1 MSLSDELAYM
11 SAAEM
16 ARRVRARDLSPVEIV
31 DAFLERIEARNP
43 GITAFVHVG
52 AEDARSEAKRAEREV
67 MSGAALG
74 PLHGI
79 PTAIKDLNGLKP
91 GWPATYGGIRAFR
104 SHLADRSSPFVERM
118 ERAGAIHLG
127 LTNSPVFGFRGTCD
141 NYLFGPSRNP
151 FDVTRN
157 TGGSSGGSA
166 GAVADGLLP
175 LAQGTD
181 GGGSIRIPSSFSG
194 VYGYKASAGRVP
206 HVARPNAFN
215 GASPFLFDGAITR
228 TVEDSALALTV
239 LAGYDSRD
247 PFSRD
252 EEVDW
257 LGATRRSIR
266 GMKVAY
272 SPRLDVFPVDPRVS
286 EVIAK
291 AVRAFEEAGAHVEEV
306 EVGIRRPQQELSD
319 LWCRLIMVNMLLNLE
334 TIKGQ
339 GVDLVGDHPADLP
352 PEIHAWIETGNR
364 LTIHDIARDQA
375 MRTEVYDAIQ
385 GVLDTHDLLVTPAL
399 ACLPVENTDD
409 GNTVGP
415 TEVNGEAIDPLIGWC
430 LTYPINFTGHPAASV
445 PAGLAG
451 GLPVGMQVVGRRH
464 ADVDVLA
471 ASAVFERMRPWQDTY
486 EICRNRATAP
496 PPPSDGRGWS
506 GEATGAP
513 GAAQRPDQHCG
524 RSPLMVSLNIGDGRK
539 RRAPFSDWRAHP

>member
-11 SAAEM
+11 STAEM

-31 DAFLERIEARNP
+31 DAFLGRIEARNP
-43 GITAFVHVG
+43 GITAFVHVA
-52 AEDARSEAKRAEREV
+52 AEEARDDARRAEREV
-67 MSGAALG
+67 MSGDTLG

-79 PTAIKDLNGLKP
+79 PTAIKDLYGLKP
-91 GWPATYGGIRAFR
+91 GWPATFGGIRAFR
-104 SHLADRSSPFVERM
+104 DHLADRSSSFVDRM

-175 LAQGTD
+175 LAEGTD
-181 GGGSIRIPSSFSG
+181 GGGSIRIPSSWSG
-194 VYGYKASAGRVP
+194 VYGFKASAGRVP

-247 PFSRD
+247 PFSLD

-266 GMKVAY
+266 GMKVAF
-272 SPRLDVFPVDPRVS
+272 SPNLDVFPVDPRVADT
-286 EVIAK
+286 VGK
-291 AVRAFEEAGAHVEEV
+291 AVRTFEEAGAHVEEV
-306 EVGIRRPQQELSD
+306 EVGIRRSQQELSD
-319 LWCRLIMVNMLLNLE
+319 LWCRMIMVNMLLNLRV
-334 TIKGQ
+334 IKEL
-339 GVDLVGDHPADLP
+339 GVDLVGEHPDDLP
-352 PEIHAWIETGNR
+352 PEVHAWIETGNR
-364 LTIHDIARDQA
+364 LTIHDIAADQA

-399 ACLPVENTDD
+399 ACLPVENADD

-415 TEVNGEAIDPLIGWC
+415 TEINGEAIDPLIGWC

-445 PAGLAG
+445 PAGLAD
-451 GLPVGMQVVGRRH
+451 GLPVGMQIVGGRH

-471 ASAVFERMRPWQDTY
+471 ASAVFERLRPWQGTY
-486 EICRNRATAP
+486 EVCRNRETT
-496 PPPSDGRGWS
+496 PS
-506 GEATGAP
+506 
-513 GAAQRPDQHCG
+513 AAR
-524 RSPLMVSLNIGDGRK
+524 
-539 RRAPFSDWRAHP
+539 

>member
-16 ARRVRARDLSPVEIV
+16 ARRVRTRDLSPVEIV

-43 GITAFVHVG
+43 SITAFVHVA
-52 AEDARSEAKRAEREV
+52 AEDARNEAKRAEREV
-67 MSGAALG
+67 MAGAALG

-151 FDVTRN
+151 FDTARN

-194 VYGYKASAGRVP
+194 VFGYKASAGRVP

-228 TVEDSALALTV
+228 TVEDSALALTA
-239 LAGYDSRD
+239 LASYDSRD
-247 PFSRD
+247 PFSLD

-266 GMKVAY
+266 GLKVAF
-272 SPRLDVFPVDPRVS
+272 SPNLDVFPVDPRVS
-286 EVIAK
+286 DTVAT

-306 EVGIRRPQQELSD
+306 EVGIGRPQGELSD
-319 LWCRLIMVNMLLNLE
+319 LWCRMILGNMLLNLE
-334 TIKGQ
+334 YIKEL
-339 GVDLVGDHPADLP
+339 GVDLVGDHPEDLP

-364 LTIHDIARDQA
+364 LTLLDFARDQA
-375 MRTEVYDAIQ
+375 VRTEVYDAVQ
-385 GVLDTHDLLVTPAL
+385 GVLDTHDLLVTPTL
-399 ACLPVENTDD
+399 ACLPVENAGD

-451 GLPVGMQVVGRRH
+451 GLPVGMQIVGGRH

-471 ASAVFERMRPWQDTY
+471 ASAVFERMRPWRDTY
-486 EICRNRATAP
+486 EICRNRETTP
-496 PPPSDGRGWS
+496 PPAG
-506 GEATGAP
+506 
-513 GAAQRPDQHCG
+513 
-524 RSPLMVSLNIGDGRK
+524 
-539 RRAPFSDWRAHP
+539 

>member
-43 GITAFVHVG
+43 ALTAFVHVA
-52 AEDARSEAKRAEREV
+52 AEDARKEAKQAEREV

-91 GWPATYGGIRAFR
+91 GWPATYGGIRAFAN
-104 SHLADRSSPFVERM
+104 HLADRSSPFVESM

-151 FDVTRN
+151 FDATRN

-181 GGGSIRIPSSFSG
+181 GGGSIRIPSSWSG
-194 VYGYKASAGRVP
+194 VYGFKASAGRVP
-206 HVARPNAFN
+206 LVARPNAFA

-239 LAGYDSRD
+239 LARYDSRD

-257 LGATRRSIR
+257 LGATRRSIE
-266 GMKVAY
+266 GMKVAF
-272 SPRLDVFPVDPRVS
+272 SPDLDVFPVDPRVA
-286 EVIAK
+286 EVVAK
-291 AVRAFEEAGAHVEEV
+291 AVRAFEEAGAHVEEI
-306 EVGIRRPQQELSD
+306 EVGIGRPQQELSD
-319 LWCRLIMVNMLLNLE
+319 LWCRLIMSNMLLNLQA
-334 TIKGQ
+334 IKDL
-339 GVDLVGDHPADLP
+339 GVDLLEGHPEDLP
-352 PEIHAWIETGNR
+352 PEVHAWVEAGER
-364 LTIHDIARDQA
+364 LTIHDMVRDQTV
-375 MRTEVYDAIQ
+375 RTEVYDAVQ
-385 GVLDTHDLLVTPAL
+385 GVLDTHDLLVTPTL
-399 ACLPVENTDD
+399 ACLPVENAGD

-415 TEVNGEAIDPLIGWC
+415 TEVNGESIDPLIGWC
-430 LTYPINFTGHPAASV
+430 LTYPINFTGHPAASL
-445 PAGLAG
+445 PAGLAD
-451 GLPVGMQVVGRRH
+451 GLPVGMQIVGGRH
-464 ADVDVLA
+464 ADADVLA
-471 ASAVFERMRPWQDTY
+471 ASAAFERMRPWQDTY
-486 EICRNRATAP
+486 AICRNRATAA
-496 PPPSDGRGWS
+496 PSA
-506 GEATGAP
+506 E
-513 GAAQRPDQHCG
+513 
-524 RSPLMVSLNIGDGRK
+524 
-539 RRAPFSDWRAHP
+539 

>member
-11 SAAEM
+11 NAAEM

-43 GITAFVHVG
+43 SITAFVHVA
-52 AEDARSEAKRAEREV
+52 AEDARNEAKRAEREV

-79 PTAIKDLNGLKP
+79 PTAIKDLNGFKP
-91 GWPATYGGIRAFR
+91 GWPSTFGGIPAFR
-104 SHLADRSSPFVERM
+104 DHVVDRWSPFAECM

-239 LAGYDSRD
+239 LARYDSRD

-272 SPRLDVFPVDPRVS
+272 SSNLDVFPVDPRVAA
-286 EVIAK
+286 VVAR

-319 LWCRLIMVNMLLNLE
+319 LWCRLIMTNMLLNLRVLKE
-334 TIKGQ
+334 NGT
-339 GVDLVGDHPADLP
+339 DLLGDHPEDLP
-352 PEIHAWIETGNR
+352 PEVHAWIETGNR
-364 LTIHDIARDQA
+364 LTIHDIATDQTV
-375 MRTEVYDAIQ
+375 RTEVYDAIQ
-385 GVLDTHDLLVTPAL
+385 GVLDTHHLLVTPAL
-399 ACLPVENTDD
+399 ACLPVENADD

-445 PAGLAG
+445 PAGLAD
-451 GLPVGMQVVGRRH
+451 GLPVGMQIIGGRH
-464 ADVDVLA
+464 ADSDVLA
-471 ASAVFERMRPWQDTY
+471 ASAVFERMRPWQGTY
-486 EICRNRATAP
+486 EICANRETTRP
-496 PPPSDGRGWS
+496 PAG
-506 GEATGAP
+506 
-513 GAAQRPDQHCG
+513 
-524 RSPLMVSLNIGDGRK
+524 
-539 RRAPFSDWRAHP
+539 

>member
-31 DAFLERIEARNP
+31 DAFLERVEARNP
-43 GITAFVHVG
+43 GVTAFVHVG

-67 MSGAALG
+67 MSGDALG

-104 SHLADRSSPFVERM
+104 NHLADRSSPFVERM

-286 EVIAK
+286 EVVAK

-339 GVDLVGDHPADLP
+339 GVDLVGDHPEDLP

-375 MRTEVYDAIQ
+375 MRTEVYDALQ

-445 PAGLAG
+445 PAGLAD

-486 EICRNRATAP
+486 EICRNRATALP
-496 PPPSDGRGWS
+496 
-506 GEATGAP
+506 
-513 GAAQRPDQHCG
+513 AAG
-524 RSPLMVSLNIGDGRK
+524 
-539 RRAPFSDWRAHP
+539 

>member
-16 ARRVRARDLSPVEIV
+16 ARRVRRRDLSPVEVV
-31 DAFLERIEARNP
+31 DAFLERVEARNP
-43 GITAFVHVG
+43 ELTAFVHVA
-52 AEDARSEAKRAEREV
+52 AEDARKDAARAEREV
-67 MSGAALG
+67 MSGSALG

-91 GWPATYGGIRAFR
+91 GWPGTFGGIRAFANYV
-104 SHLADRSSPFVERM
+104 ADRSCLFAERM
-118 ERAGAIHLG
+118 ERAGAIPLG

-181 GGGSIRIPSSFSG
+181 GGGSIRIPSSWCG
-194 VYGYKASAGRVP
+194 VYGFKASAGRLP
-206 HVARPNAFN
+206 LIARPNAFTS
-215 GASPFLFDGAITR
+215 ASPFQFDGAITR
-228 TVEDSALALTV
+228 TVEDSALALSV

-252 EEVDW
+252 DEVDW

-266 GMKVAY
+266 GMRVAF
-272 SPRLDVFPVDPRVS
+272 SPDLDVFPVDPRVS
-286 EVIAK
+286 EVVAK
-291 AVRAFEEAGAHVEEV
+291 AVRALEEAGAHVEEV
-306 EVGIRRPQQELSD
+306 EVGIRRGQQELSD
-319 LWCRLIMVNMLLNLE
+319 LWCRLIMVNMLLNIE
-334 TIKGQ
+334 VMKER
-339 GVDLVGDHPADLP
+339 GVDLLGEHPDDLP
-352 PEIHAWIETGNR
+352 PEVHAWVETGNR
-364 LTIHDIARDQA
+364 LTIRDFARDQS

-385 GVLDTHDLLVTPAL
+385 GVLDTHDLLVTPTL
-399 ACLPVENTDD
+399 ACLPVENADD

-445 PAGLAG
+445 PAGLAD
-451 GLPVGMQVVGRRH
+451 GLPVGMQIVGGRH

-486 EICRNRATAP
+486 EICRNRETALP
-496 PPPSDGRGWS
+496 
-506 GEATGAP
+506 
-513 GAAQRPDQHCG
+513 AAG
-524 RSPLMVSLNIGDGRK
+524 
-539 RRAPFSDWRAHP
+539 

>member
-16 ARRVRARDLSPVEIV
+16 ARRVRGRHLSPVEIV

-43 GITAFVHVG
+43 GITAFVHVA
-52 AEDARSEAKRAEREV
+52 AEDARIEAKRAEREV

-91 GWPATYGGIRAFR
+91 GWPATFGGIRAFR
-104 SHLADRSSPFVERM
+104 DHLADRSSSFVERM

-151 FDVTRN
+151 FDATRN

-286 EVIAK
+286 
-291 AVRAFEEAGAHVEEV
+291 
-306 EVGIRRPQQELSD
+306 
-319 LWCRLIMVNMLLNLE
+319 
-334 TIKGQ
+334 
-339 GVDLVGDHPADLP
+339 
-352 PEIHAWIETGNR
+352 
-364 LTIHDIARDQA
+364 
-375 MRTEVYDAIQ
+375 
-385 GVLDTHDLLVTPAL
+385 
-399 ACLPVENTDD
+399 
-409 GNTVGP
+409 
-415 TEVNGEAIDPLIGWC
+415 
-430 LTYPINFTGHPAASV
+430 
-445 PAGLAG
+445 
-451 GLPVGMQVVGRRH
+451 
-464 ADVDVLA
+464 
-471 ASAVFERMRPWQDTY
+471 
-486 EICRNRATAP
+486 
-496 PPPSDGRGWS
+496 
-506 GEATGAP
+506 
-513 GAAQRPDQHCG
+513 
-524 RSPLMVSLNIGDGRK
+524 
-539 RRAPFSDWRAHP
+539 

>member
-1 MSLSDELAYM
+1 MSLSDEIAYA
-11 SAAEM
+11 SAAEL
-16 ARRVRARDLSPVEIV
+16 ARRVRSRDLSPVEIV
-31 DAFLERIEARNP
+31 DAFLERVAARNP
-43 GITAFVHVG
+43 GITAFVHVA
-52 AEDARSEAKRAEREV
+52 AEDARNEAVRAEREV

-104 SHLADRSSPFVERM
+104 NHVADGWSPFAERM

-127 LTNSPVFGFRGTCD
+127 LTNSPVFGFRGVCD

-151 FDVTRN
+151 FDVRRN

-181 GGGSIRIPSSFSG
+181 GGGSIRIPASWSG
-194 VYGYKASAGRVP
+194 VYGYKASAGRLP
-206 HVARPNAFN
+206 HVARPNAFG

-228 TVEDSALALTV
+228 TVEDSALALSV

-247 PFSRD
+247 PFSLD
-252 EEVDW
+252 EEIDW

-272 SPRLDVFPVDPRVS
+272 SPNLDVFPVDPRVS
-286 EVIAK
+286 EVVAK

-319 LWCRLIMVNMLLNLE
+319 LWCRMISANMLLNLK
-334 TIKGQ
+334 TIKERGI
-339 GVDLVGDHPADLP
+339 DLLGDHPEDLP
-352 PEIHAWIETGNR
+352 PQVHDWLETGNR
-364 LTIHDIARDQA
+364 LTIHDIVRDQTI
-375 MRTEVYDAIQ
+375 RTEVYDAIQ
-385 GVLDTHDLLVTPAL
+385 GVLDTHDLLVSPSL
-399 ACLPVENTDD
+399 ACLPVENADD

-415 TEVNGEAIDPLIGWC
+415 TEINGEAIDPLIGWC
-430 LTYPINFTGHPAASV
+430 LTYPINFTGHPAASI
-445 PAGLAG
+445 PAGLAD
-451 GLPVGMQVVGRRH
+451 GLPVGMQIVGRRH
-464 ADVDVLA
+464 ADRDVLA
-471 ASAVFERMRPWQDTY
+471 ASAVFERLRPWQDTY
-486 EICRNRATAP
+486 EICRNRETTH
-496 PPPSDGRGWS
+496 PS
-506 GEATGAP
+506 
-513 GAAQRPDQHCG
+513 AA
-524 RSPLMVSLNIGDGRK
+524 
-539 RRAPFSDWRAHP
+539 

>member
-1 MSLSDELAYM
+1 MPLSDELAYM

-16 ARRVRARDLSPVEIV
+16 ARRVRTRDLSPVEIV

-43 GITAFVHVG
+43 SITAFVHVA
-52 AEDARSEAKRAEREV
+52 AEEARNEAKRAEREV

-91 GWPATYGGIRAFR
+91 GWPATYGGIRAFGN
-104 SHLADRSSPFVERM
+104 HLADRSTPFVERM

-181 GGGSIRIPSSFSG
+181 GGGSIRIPSSWSG

-228 TVEDSALALTV
+228 TVEDSALALSV

-257 LGATRRSIR
+257 LGATRRSIQ
-266 GMKVAY
+266 GMKVAF
-272 SPRLDVFPVDPRVS
+272 SPDLDVFPVDRRVS
-286 EVIAK
+286 EVVAT

-306 EVGIRRPQQELSD
+306 EVGLRRPHQELSD
-319 LWCRLIMVNMLLNLE
+319 LWCRLILVNMLLNIE
-334 TIKGQ
+334 VMKEQ
-339 GVDLVGDHPADLP
+339 GVDLLGEHPEDLP
-352 PEIHAWIETGNR
+352 PEVHAWVETGKG
-364 LTIHDIARDQA
+364 LTIRDIARDQSV
-375 MRTEVYDAIQ
+375 RTEVYDAVQ
-385 GVLDTHDLLVTPAL
+385 GVLDTHDLLVTPTL
-399 ACLPVENTDD
+399 ACLPVENAGD

-445 PAGLAG
+445 PAGLAD
-451 GLPVGMQVVGRRH
+451 GLPVGMQIIGRRH
-464 ADVDVLA
+464 ADGDVLA
-471 ASAVFERMRPWQDTY
+471 ASAVFERLRPWHETY
-486 EICRNRATAP
+486 EICRTRKTSLPTA
-496 PPPSDGRGWS
+496 
-506 GEATGAP
+506 E
-513 GAAQRPDQHCG
+513 
-524 RSPLMVSLNIGDGRK
+524 
-539 RRAPFSDWRAHP
+539 

>member
-1 MSLSDELAYM
+1 MSLSDELAYT
-11 SAAEM
+11 SAAEL
-16 ARRVRARDLSPVEIV
+16 ARRVRSRDLSPVEIV

-43 GITAFVHVG
+43 GITAFVHVA

-67 MSGAALG
+67 MAGDALG

-91 GWPATYGGIRAFR
+91 GWPGTFGGIRAF
-104 SHLADRSSPFVERM
+104 SNFVADRWCPFAERM

-151 FDVTRN
+151 FDTRRN

-181 GGGSIRIPSSFSG
+181 GGGSIRIPSSWSG
-194 VYGYKASAGRVP
+194 VYGFKASAGRLP

-215 GASPFLFDGAITR
+215 GSSPFLFDGAITR

-247 PFSRD
+247 PFSLD
-252 EEVDW
+252 EEIDW

-272 SPRLDVFPVDPRVS
+272 SPNLDVFPVDPRVA
-286 EVIAK
+286 EVVAT

-306 EVGIRRPQQELSD
+306 EVGIRRSQRELSD
-319 LWCRLIMVNMLLNLE
+319 LWCRLIMANLLLNLE
-334 TIKGQ
+334 VIKERGI
-339 GVDLVGDHPADLP
+339 DLLGEHPDDLP
-352 PEIHAWIETGNR
+352 PEIHAWIETGKR
-364 LTIHDIARDQA
+364 MTIHDVIRDQA
-375 MRTEVYDAIQ
+375 VRTEVYDAVQ
-385 GVLDTHDLLVTPAL
+385 GVLDTHDLLVTPSL
-399 ACLPVENTDD
+399 ACLPVENADD

-445 PAGLAG
+445 PAGLAD
-451 GLPVGMQVVGRRH
+451 GLPVGMQIVGGRH

-471 ASAVFERMRPWQDTY
+471 ASAVFERLRPWQDRY
-486 EICRNRATAP
+486 EICRKRETALP
-496 PPPSDGRGWS
+496 P
-506 GEATGAP
+506 TG
-513 GAAQRPDQHCG
+513 
-524 RSPLMVSLNIGDGRK
+524 
-539 RRAPFSDWRAHP
+539 